1 MKGTRPLSE
10 AEIRKVSGAFSGTYE
25 VRNRSLFWLGIT
37 SGGRI
42 TELLSLVINDVY
54 QNGAPVRDL
63 LFDKN
68 IVKGGEVSRA
78 VPLNADGQ
86 TSIQALIRWHQERYH
101 SVDNARP
108 LFPSRQ
114 GNEVSMTRQ
123 LAHGVLKTAF
133 EKAGLNGKLATHSLR
148 KTYAQRLYSETGDV
162 FCVKEMLGH
171 QNVATTQAYLGVDYQ
186 KVRSAS
192 DALVLRG
199 TVKTSENG
207 IGEISDEKLLIELAS
222 RGYDITA
229 IVKRK
234 EGRR

>member
-1 MKGTRPLSE
+1 MKGTRPLSD
-10 AEIRKVSGAFSGTYE
+10 AEIVRVSEAFDGRYA

-42 TELLSLVINDVY
+42 TELLSLQIKDVY
-54 QNGAPVRDL
+54 QNGAPVSDL

-86 TSIQALIRWHQERYH
+86 TAIKALIGWHKDRYN
-101 SVDNARP
+101 SVDVSRP

-148 KTYAQRLYSETGDV
+148 KTYAQRLYGETGDV

-171 QNVATTQAYLGVDYQ
+171 QKVDTTQAYLGVDYQ
-186 KVRSAS
+186 KVKDAS

-199 TVKTSENG
+199 KSASRANG
-207 IGEISDEKLLIELAS
+207 IYALSDDTLLIELAR
-222 RGYDITA
+222 RGYEITG
-229 IVKRK
+229 IVKSKERK
-234 EGRR
+234 

>member
-10 AEIRKVSGAFSGTYE
+10 TEIRKVSEAFAGRYA

-42 TELLSLVINDVY
+42 TELLSLQIKDVY
-54 QNGAPVRDL
+54 QNGSPVSDL

-78 VPLNADGQ
+78 VPLNLDGQ
-86 TSIQALIRWHQERYH
+86 TAISALICWHQERYN
-101 SVDNARP
+101 SIDVARP

-123 LAHGVLKTAF
+123 LAHGVLKSAF

-148 KTYAQRLYSETGDV
+148 KTYAQRLYGETGDV

-171 QNVATTQAYLGVDYQ
+171 QKVDTTQAYLGVDYQ
-186 KVRSAS
+186 KVKDAS
-192 DALVLRG
+192 SALVLRG
-199 TVKTSENG
+199 KPVSRADG
-207 IGEISDEKLLIELAS
+207 ITAFSDEKLLIELAR
-222 RGYDITA
+222 RGYDITG
-229 IVKRK
+229 IVKSK
-234 EGRR
+234 ETK